1 MNANVFEFN
10 ESLSELRINFGE
22 LYDEAKLAY
31 ADGLMDG
38 EEFANYEKIY
48 VEFET
53 LISNYAVGE
62 VSQNDLLRGL
72 FNLTKD
78 LEINAENVYHF
89 SAFDLMSESYIEL
102 AEINLCR

>member
-31 ADGLMDG
+31 ADGIIEA
-38 EEFANYEKIY
+38 EEFANYENIY

-53 LISNYAVGE
+53 LVSNYAVGE

-72 FNLTKD
+72 FDLTKA
-78 LEINAENVYHF
+78 LELNASDIYHF

-102 AEINLCR
+102 VEINLCR